1 MALAAVVGLRH
12 QPDTRTDLAP
22 VAELPPEQF
31 ERQARR
37 AYFANALQARQVIA
51 SLARGCRHT
60 RLPRLLER
68 RELLLRQRQPFALAQ
83 QSLPQFGRQRRT
95 VMALHLVTGEP
106 AGEVLVIDLIPA
118 AEPGQHA
125 AGWRRERRPARRR
138 NARRRALAARA

>member
-22 VAELPPEQF
+22 VAELAPEQL

-51 SLARGCRHT
+51 SLARGYRHA

-68 RELLLRQRQPFALAQ
+68 RELLGGQRQPFALAQ
-83 QSLPQFGRQRRT
+83 QPLEIGRTRLNSTHQIISYPPFSFKTNNLLTLPS
-95 VMALHLVTGEP
+95 H
-106 AGEVLVIDLIPA
+106 
-118 AEPGQHA
+118 H
-125 AGWRRERRPARRR
+125 
-138 NARRRALAARA
+138 